1 MLYCFS
7 RKLIIPFFVLNR
19 MKNNA
24 KIFLQDLGLIDYKEA
39 WEHQTKLHKSLVNN
53 KLESKSNLE
62 QYFILCEHPAVYTLG
77 KSGSAD
83 NLLLS
88 QNELAQKGY
97 AYYKIN
103 RGGDITH
110 HGPGQIVGYP
120 ILDLSTFKEDVGW
133 YVRSLEEVIIRTLAD
148 YNVAAVRIEKF
159 TGVWIAGTPMK
170 KIAAIGVHMSRWVTL
185 HGFALNINNDIGLFD
200 HIIPC
205 GIQDPNKAITSLANE
220 LGKEIA
226 LNDVKN
232 RLIRHFNAVF
242 DVKIIEKTVDNKP
255 NMVLSKIQ
263 IHPKND

>member
-1 MLYCFS
+1 
-7 RKLIIPFFVLNR
+7 

-24 KIFLQDLGLIDYKEA
+24 KVFLKDLGLIDYKKA
-39 WEHQTKLHKSLVNN
+39 WEQQTTLHKELVTN
-53 KLESKSNLE
+53 KLASIPNTS

-77 KSGSAD
+77 RSGSED

-88 QNELAQKGY
+88 QNELSQKGF

-120 ILDLSTFKEDVGW
+120 ILDLAYFKEDVGW

-148 YNVAAVRIEKF
+148 YGIIAQRIEKF
-159 TGVWIAGTPMK
+159 TGVWIEGQPMR

-185 HGFALNINNDIGLFD
+185 HGFALNVNNDISLFD

-205 GIQDPNKAITSLANE
+205 GIQDPDKAVTSLAKE
-220 LGKEIA
+220 LGKKIA
-226 LNDVKN
+226 LEDVKM
-232 RLIRHFNAVF
+232 RLIQHFNTVF
-242 DVKIIEKTVDNKP
+242 NVEISIPKEKIE
-255 NMVLSKIQ
+255 Q
-263 IHPKND
+263 ND